1 MDVLR
6 IVLSVLL
13 IIDCIVCAFVVLMQE
28 GKSAGLGALTG
39 SSETYWSKNKGRSTE
54 GILANITKICAV
66 LFFVLSLA
74 LNLKWFN

>member
-1 MDVLR
+1 MDVLK

-54 GILANITKICAV
+54 GMLANITKVCAA
-66 LFFVLSLA
+66 LFIVLSLV
-74 LNLKWFN
+74 LNSKWF